1 MEKRKG
7 PDTKR
12 KCPICRRRYEGPGHD
27 ALPVWPGRC
36 CDRCNREFVIPMRL
50 HLLQQQMEEE
60 KGGERG
66 EDAPPADPGDP
77 LLFLMGLLFS

>member
-1 MEKRKG
+1 
-7 PDTKR
+7 
-12 KCPICRRRYEGPGHD
+12 
-27 ALPVWPGRC
+27 
-36 CDRCNREFVIPMRL
+36 MRL

-77 LLFLMGLLFS
+77 LLFLMGMLFS